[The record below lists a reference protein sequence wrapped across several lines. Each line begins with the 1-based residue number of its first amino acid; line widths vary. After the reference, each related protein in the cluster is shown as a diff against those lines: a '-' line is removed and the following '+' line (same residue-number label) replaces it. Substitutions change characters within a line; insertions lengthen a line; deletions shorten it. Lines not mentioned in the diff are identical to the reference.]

1 MVRSDMTTSGKPK
14 THRSAV
20 SDVHESDVEAR
31 WWAVSCFGIDG
42 EMPLHTKRYPVNG
55 RRVQYR
61 ASAIQTREVIELTRK
76 SDWDVEFKFPL
87 LNWYLV
93 RVEVTL

>member
-20 SDVHESDVEAR
+20 SDVHESDEVAR
-31 WWAVSCFGIDG
+31 WWVASCFGIDG

-55 RRVQYR
+55 IRVQCR

-76 SDWDVEFKFPL
+76 SDWDVKFKFPL
-87 LNWYLV
+87 LIWYLF

>member
-42 EMPLHTKRYPVNG
+42 EMPY
-55 RRVQYR
+55 
-61 ASAIQTREVIELTRK
+61 TRK
-76 SDWDVEFKFPL
+76 DILSMGDMFNIEPQLFRQEK
-87 LNWYLV
+87 
-93 RVEVTL
+93 